1 MKKRQRLL
9 QSVFAVLWL
18 AIFFLLTP
26 IVLFVSGRSIPK
38 SSIDIADSPHKVR
51 YSIDAITVT
60 DSLLKEIEITGW
72 SFVESNTNNEDKEVF
87 LIFLSDKNTYQV
99 RLSVYDRGDLPAA
112 FPELMVPKRNSGFMG
127 SFSPLAMK
135 NGLYR
140 LYISNKESQDFYG
153 IADTGKD
160 YLVRNGVLNEASGS
174 DELKV
179 IDPDQQSGLS
189 IQSSID
195 SCVVLD
201 DILKVNGWA
210 FVEGTEE
217 AVAPLIKIKMSDGV
231 EQFFTTSSIDRPDVA
246 KYFGKTELAASG
258 FRASIPMDEIGT
270 DEFTIWIFFEGIGT
284 SSSNCV
290 FPLQGKSNN

>member
-18 AIFFLLTP
+18 AIFFMLTN
-26 IVLFVSGRSIPK
+26 IVLFVSGRNIPK

-51 YSIDAITVT
+51 YSIDSITVT
-60 DSLLKEIEITGW
+60 DSILKDIDVTGW
-72 SFVESNTNNEDKEVF
+72 SFIESNINNEDKEVF
-87 LIFLSDKNTYQV
+87 LIFLSDNKTYQV
-99 RLSVYDRGDLPAA
+99 RLNVYDRGDLPAA
-112 FPELMVPKRNSGFMG
+112 LPELIVPKRNSGFMG

-140 LYISNKESQDFYG
+140 LYIFNKENHQFYG

-160 YLVRNGVLNEASGS
+160 YLVKNGVLSETSGS
-174 DELKV
+174 EELK
-179 IDPDQQSGLS
+179 ITNPDQQAGFS

-201 DILKVNGWA
+201 NILKINGWA
-210 FVEGTEE
+210 FVEGTE
-217 AVAPLIKIKMSDGV
+217 AAAPLIKIKRSDGV

-258 FRASIPMDEIGT
+258 FRASIPMDEIGA
-270 DEFTIWIFFEGIGT
+270 DEFTIWIFFEGIGA

-290 FPLQGKSNN
+290 FPMQEKSNN